1 MSDANTKD
9 SSGNVVVY
17 PTVSC
22 GAEAVQDSVVIL
34 DLFMATSPE
43 HLKSGDRRVVTALHP
58 EQARHLARQLRDAAD
73 TVLKDKAIKDKATS

>member
-1 MSDANTKD
+1 MSDEKAKD
-9 SSGNVVVY
+9 ASGNVVVY

-22 GAEAVQDSVVIL
+22 GAEAVQGTVVIL

-58 EQARHLARQLRDAAD
+58 EQALHLAQQLQAAAE
-73 TVLKDKAIKDKATS
+73 TVLKARKDRAAS